1 MFKIFLQKK
10 FLFSLLVITEN
21 VQIPFSTKFS
31 LSYFYIIESLKFKV
45 LDFNLFAKKNK
56 ELSISKTGRCVT
68 YVSHKNI
75 LFVLWY
81 TYVTIF
87 IKT

>member
-31 LSYFYIIESLKFKV
+31 LSYFYIIESLKLKV
-45 LDFNLFAKKNK
+45 LDFNLFAKENK
-56 ELSISKTGRCVT
+56 GLSISKTGKCVT
-68 YVSHKNI
+68 YPTKTYYFRGICYHI
-75 LFVLWY
+75 L
-81 TYVTIF
+81 
-87 IKT
+87 